1 MALRD
6 DVKTD
11 VVLVFD
17 IICSLSLAHMA
28 GDEVEV
34 IRIKETAGVL
44 APMTKALNV
53 PFSRIARMYGKE
65 NSRTISSIETGRLKT
80 VGGAINLTM
89 AAAEGR
95 TFDGV

>member
-17 IICSLSLAHMA
+17 IICPLGLAHMED
-28 GDEVEV
+28 DEVEV

-44 APMTKALNV
+44 ARMTKALNV
-53 PFSRIARMYGKE
+53 PFSRIARMHGKE
-65 NSRTISSIETGRLKT
+65 NSRAISSIETDGLKT

-95 TFDGV
+95 PFDGE